1 MAARNSDRRP
11 GGHEVWKAATKS
23 EREESG
29 DSGLAPASPR
39 LSLVDDARRTMMH
52 AWSRLFARV
61 AMISGVPKM
70 HGGGA
75 FGVRGRADLQR
86 RFVAIPIAFIA
97 MVLLIL
103 GIPRTVGVILSAR
116 SDPVLRKLQDH
127 QPVQTDE
134 LMILANAQEAG
145 RFWLAD
151 GRLRTDL
158 GLAYLLIAE
167 KLPRTDPNVNAY
179 LQRAIDALAAG
190 LGRAP
195 ANPYA
200 WARLAYAEALVRG
213 WSPLAV
219 SSLRMA
225 LITAPYEPR
234 LLWSRLRMSFLAWP
248 ELSREDRELVS
259 QQIRYAWQA
268 DPAELVRLAVELKQV
283 DQVRAALLLSPDD
296 SAAFEELLKK

>member
-1 MAARNSDRRP
+1 M
-11 GGHEVWKAATKS
+11 
-23 EREESG
+23 
-29 DSGLAPASPR
+29 
-39 LSLVDDARRTMMH
+39 
-52 AWSRLFARV
+52 RLFARL
-61 AMISGVPKM
+61 AMISALPKM
-70 HGGGA
+70 HGRGA
-75 FGVRGRADLQR
+75 IGARGRADMQR
-86 RFVAIPIAFIA
+86 RIVAIPVAFAAI
-97 MVLLIL
+97 VLLTL

-116 SDPVLRKLQDH
+116 AEPVLRKLQDH
-127 QPVQTDE
+127 QPVQSDE
-134 LMILANAQEAG
+134 LMALAGAQEAG

-158 GLAYLLIAE
+158 GLAYLLLAE

-190 LGRAP
+190 LARAP

-200 WARLAYAEALVRG
+200 WARLAYAEALSKG

-234 LLWSRLRMSFLAWP
+234 LLWSRLRMSLLAWP
-248 ELSREDRELVS
+248 QMSREDQQLIF

-268 DPAELVRLAVELKQV
+268 DPAELARLSIELKQV